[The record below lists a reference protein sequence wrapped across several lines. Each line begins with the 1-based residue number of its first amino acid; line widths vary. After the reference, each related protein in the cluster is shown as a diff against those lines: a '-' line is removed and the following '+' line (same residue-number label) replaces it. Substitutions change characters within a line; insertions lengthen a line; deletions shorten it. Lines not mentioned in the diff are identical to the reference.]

1 MPHFIIEALF
11 HFSRL
16 FYFADKTV
24 ISGFGFSLW
33 AVTYV
38 LVRLYSMIVIVLTFW
53 FGLADGKSQ
62 ASELEKDNFNTYP
75 VRMGCLIGGSLI
87 QIYLM
92 WNYLNFQLKRLKE
105 KQDQEEQAKKKRL
118 EKETKKEEE
127 LSASGGSSKR
137 TPQLRKRK

>member
-24 ISGFGFSLW
+24 ISGFGFTLW

-38 LVRLYSMIVIVLTFW
+38 LVRLYSMIAIVLTFW
-53 FGLADGKSQ
+53 FGLADSNIATVDLVKG
-62 ASELEKDNFNTYP
+62 NFNTYP
-75 VRMGCLIGGSLI
+75 VRMACLVGGSLV
-87 QIYLM
+87 QIYVM
-92 WNYLNFQLKRLKE
+92 WNFINFQLKRLKE
-105 KQDQEEQAKKKRL
+105 QQEQDELARKKRL
-118 EKETKKEEE
+118 DKEAKKEEE
-127 LSASGGSSKR
+127 SSASGGSKR